1 MEKPDIRDSRERKF
15 LSEVQWSMG
24 EKNIILKE
32 KKCFIMLCS
41 IIGSWLSEGFFSYF
55 PGKYHLF

>member
-1 MEKPDIRDSRERKF
+1 MEKPDIRDSRERQF

-32 KKCFIMLCS
+32 KKMFYNALQYY
-41 IIGSWLSEGFFSYF
+41 WFLAE
-55 PGKYHLF
+55 

>member
-1 MEKPDIRDSRERKF
+1 MEKPDIRDSRERQF

-32 KKCFIMLCS
+32 KNVL
-41 IIGSWLSEGFFSYF
+41 
-55 PGKYHLF
+55 